1 MSLGIRHIATEPAN
15 LSQKYFAMDK
25 KKSPLLRNKTKSITG
40 HTSDSECSVESNSLS
55 AESNNE
61 LFTKTPTRA
70 TQGGRGK
77 RDRRSSEWEIL
88 EGLRDGQR
96 FEWKPNVFE
105 GYLHKKRKWP
115 LKGWHKRYFVLD
127 KGILVY
133 AKNPSG
139 IARGKLHGSVDVGL
153 SVVTTKEI
161 RRRMDIDAEECIY
174 HLKAKSSESFTR
186 WVEMLRKH
194 RLFRQH
200 LLTYG
205 ERSMHQASVSP
216 TAAYDQCRTSPKELT
231 VTTSDFDSAN
241 TNALKSSPTPFSGS
255 LSQNVEHLEPRES
268 DIDAASTTTGGG
280 PATNAVSGSP
290 GERHLGKG
298 AGGMLL
304 GAGGG
309 GSQLAAWVVDSAPPL
324 EALARELAL
333 TRHNLHS
340 LTRILASIS
349 SIPSNDTEGNWPK
362 QVAGTECNSPSVK
375 KDRRKFGLRRKKG
388 SKGSAADLNLGSSP
402 GGRPTPP
409 PLTGTTPQP
418 PQQMTPPL
426 QSSAPP
432 VAVNEV
438 DTTIFTYSGVVT
450 SASEGLHPLSSLSGS
465 HPSLPSATLAVVRP
479 ISLSGTSSSPV
490 PVPSSNIPSST
501 IPPASEHYLSLP
513 SSSTGGSITPSDNQL
528 REDYIILANDVHS
541 SLWSLLRSLQ
551 SEQERLRQA
560 LEADAGALLAHSGAA
575 LVAGLRT
582 SLAQA
587 LQQNAELRMRLGGE
601 DSAAASDVVD
611 SLQPGENNGVPLLH
625 TPTASRSSLH
635 QSLSYSSS
643 EFHDA
648 REYQNGDESDST
660 SSGATFSSEDEDDD
674 AGSVT
679 SENSDIG
686 VVEYSSAMVVS
697 HSSDKSPE
705 AKVLCDRADQDSP
718 CSEWTTVGTELEMLE
733 GAPQYFY
740 RERLPAPRPP
750 LDGLPSVWNL
760 LCQNIGKDLS
770 KVSMPVALNEPL
782 NMLQRLCEEL
792 EYSELLDAASEEK
805 NPVERMVLVAA
816 FAVSSYA
823 SSLSRAA
830 SKPFNPILGE
840 TYECVR
846 PDRGFRFLAEQV
858 SHHPPISA
866 CHAESPNFIF
876 WQDARIKT
884 KFWGKSMEF
893 QPTGNVNVQLPRFG
907 DHYRWN
913 KVTTCVHNLFGG
925 QRWVDQYGELRI
937 QLVKGAGSYSCKLT
951 FAKASYWSAKRHEV
965 FGSIIDGHGKVLR
978 KLHGKWSQGMFCGNT
993 PNARNIWKPC
1003 PLPEDSELYYGF
1015 TRFAMSLNE
1024 MEYGQSDVIAPTDTR
1039 HRPDQRLLEQGDIAA
1054 AEEIKAQLEA
1064 QQRERRRQNEQEGKI
1079 HEPRWFRKVNGN
1091 GGSMEEVWETN
1102 HRYWEIRKNPGFKAI
1117 HFEPL
1122 W

>member
-25 KKSPLLRNKTKSITG
+25 KKSPLLRNKTKSIAG

-61 LFTKTPTRA
+61 LFAKTPTRT

-194 RLFRQH
+194 RLYRQH

-205 ERSMHQASVSP
+205 ERSTHQPSGSP
-216 TAAYDQCRTSPKELT
+216 SAAYDQCRDSSKEPA
-231 VTTSDFDSAN
+231 SSNDFDSTTA
-241 TNALKSSPTPFSGS
+241 TALKSSPTPYSGS
-255 LSQNVEHLEPRES
+255 LSQNAEHLEPRES
-268 DIDAASTTTGGG
+268 DMEATSTTTGGG

-290 GERHLGKG
+290 GERHLGVG

-349 SIPSNDTEGNWPK
+349 SIPSNDTEG
-362 QVAGTECNSPSVK
+362 
-375 KDRRKFGLRRKKG
+375 
-388 SKGSAADLNLGSSP
+388 
-402 GGRPTPP
+402 
-409 PLTGTTPQP
+409 
-418 PQQMTPPL
+418 
-426 QSSAPP
+426 
-432 VAVNEV
+432 
-438 DTTIFTYSGVVT
+438 VVT

-479 ISLSGTSSSPV
+479 ISLSGATSSPV
-490 PVPSSNIPSST
+490 PVPTSNMPSST

-601 DSAAASDVVD
+601 DSAAVSDVVD
-611 SLQPGENNGVPLLH
+611 GLQAGDNNGVPLLH
-625 TPTASRSSLH
+625 TPTASPQRSSLH

-686 VVEYSSAMVVS
+686 VGEYSSSMVVS
-697 HSSDKSPE
+697 RGNEKSQE
-705 AKVLCDRADQDSP
+705 AKHLCERADQDSP

-733 GAPQYFY
+733 GSPAYFY

-805 NPVERMVLVAA
+805 NPLERMVLVAA

-866 CHAESPNFIF
+866 CHAESPNFVF

-937 QLVKGAGSYSCKLT
+937 QLVKGAGNYSCKLT

-965 FGSIIDGHGKVLR
+965 FGSVLDGHGKVLR
-978 KLHGKWSQGMFCGNT
+978 KLHGKWSQGMFCGSS
-993 PNARNIWKPC
+993 PNVRNIWKPS

-1015 TRFAMSLNE
+1015 TKFAMSLNE
-1024 MEYGQSDVIAPTDTR
+1024 MEYGQPDVIAPTDTR

-1064 QQRERRRQNEQEGKI
+1064 QQRERRRQNELEGRV

-1091 GGSMEEVWETN
+1091 GGNMDEVWETN

-1117 HFEPL
+1117 PFEPL

>member
-349 SIPSNDTEGNWPK
+349 SIPSNDTEG
-362 QVAGTECNSPSVK
+362 
-375 KDRRKFGLRRKKG
+375 
-388 SKGSAADLNLGSSP
+388 
-402 GGRPTPP
+402 
-409 PLTGTTPQP
+409 
-418 PQQMTPPL
+418 
-426 QSSAPP
+426 
-432 VAVNEV
+432 
-438 DTTIFTYSGVVT
+438 VVT

-625 TPTASRSSLH
+625 TPTASPQRSSLH

>member
-1 MSLGIRHIATEPAN
+1 MYSGLRQIATEPAN

-25 KKSPLLRNKTKSITG
+25 KKSPLLRNKTKSIAG

-61 LFTKTPTRA
+61 QFAKITTRS
-70 TQGGRGK
+70 TGGGRGK
-77 RDRRSSEWEIL
+77 RERRSSEWEIL

-96 FEWKPNVFE
+96 FDWKPNVFE

-161 RRRMDIDAEECIY
+161 RRRMDIDAEECIF
-174 HLKAKSSESFTR
+174 HLKAKSSDSFSR

-194 RLFRQH
+194 RLYRQH

-205 ERSMHQASVSP
+205 ERGGHPSVNAP
-216 TAAYDQCRTSPKELT
+216 TTCDQCHHTSPKELAVSST
-231 VTTSDFDSAN
+231 EFDSSAPN
-241 TNALKSSPTPFSGS
+241 TLAVSPTSFAATTT
-255 LSQNVEHLEPRES
+255 QNVETIETRES
-268 DIDAASTTTGGG
+268 DMEATSTTTGGG
-280 PATNAVSGSP
+280 PATTAVSGSP
-290 GERHLGKG
+290 GERHLGMG

-349 SIPSNDTEGNWPK
+349 SIPSNDTE
-362 QVAGTECNSPSVK
+362 QGTGAECNSPSVK

-409 PLTGTTPQP
+409 PTTVAPIQPQ
-418 PQQMTPPL
+418 QQMTPPL

-432 VAVNEV
+432 VAVNE
-438 DTTIFTYSGVVT
+438 GVVT

-490 PVPSSNIPSST
+490 PVPSSAIPSST

-528 REDYIILANDVHS
+528 REDFIILANDVHS

-551 SEQERLRQA
+551 GEQEHLRQA

-587 LQQNAELRMRLGGE
+587 LQQNAELRLRLSSDENVSVPDVMDGLQ
-601 DSAAASDVVD
+601 ASD
-611 SLQPGENNGVPLLH
+611 GGVPLLH
-625 TPTASRSSLH
+625 TPTASPQRSSLH

-648 REYQNGDESDST
+648 REYQNGDDSDST
-660 SSGATFSSEDEDDD
+660 SSGATFSSEEDEDDD

-686 VVEYSSAMVVS
+686 GGEYSSPMVICN
-697 HSSDKSPE
+697 DEEKLQE
-705 AKVLCDRADQDSP
+705 ARQMCEHVDQDSP
-718 CSEWTTVGTELEMLE
+718 CSEWTTVGTELEVLE
-733 GAPQYFY
+733 GAPTFYY

-893 QPTGNVNVQLPRFG
+893 QPTGYVNVQLPRFG

-937 QLVKGAGSYSCKLT
+937 QLVKGFGNYSCKLT

-965 FGSIIDGHGKVLR
+965 FGSIFDGHGKVLK
-978 KLHGKWSQGMFCGNT
+978 KLHGKWSQGMFCGT
-993 PNARNIWKPC
+993 SPNVRNIWKPA

-1015 TRFAMSLNE
+1015 TKFAMSLNE
-1024 MEYGQSDVIAPTDTR
+1024 MEYGQAELIAPTDTR

-1054 AEEIKAQLEA
+1054 AEETKAQLEA
-1064 QQRERRRQNEQEGKI
+1064 RQRERRRQNELEGRT
-1079 HEPRWFRKVNGN
+1079 HEPRWFRRVPSNE
-1091 GGSMEEVWETN
+1091 GSSEEVWESN
-1102 HRYWEIRKNPGFKAI
+1102 HRYWEVRKNPGFKSI
-1117 HFEPL
+1117 PMEPL